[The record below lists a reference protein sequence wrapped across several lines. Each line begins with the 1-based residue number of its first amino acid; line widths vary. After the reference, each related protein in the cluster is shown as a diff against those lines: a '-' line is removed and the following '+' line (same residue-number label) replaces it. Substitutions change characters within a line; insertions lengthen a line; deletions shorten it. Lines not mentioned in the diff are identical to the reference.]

1 MFETSPLKD
10 ITDESA
16 TVTYVSDFDF
26 HSATDSFQFIAS
38 DGLADSNVAT
48 AFIDV
53 ARNFRPPEAIAQAV
67 ATPEDVPIDIV
78 LAADDPDGIVDI
90 DFNGLDVLSFQIVD
104 SPEHGELA
112 FVSNDNESAT
122 YTYTPDPDFFG
133 QDHFTFKANDGVDD
147 SEPAEVSI
155 EVTYVDDPPVVLDNE
170 LPPRIGLG
178 FPFVFRGRF
187 ADDGADALDPVV
199 VWNDETTIGE
209 GGVNDDDE
217 DNPRIEG
224 IMLIEPV
231 GGNGEGYGIAQH
243 VFTEPGPKTVRFC
256 IDDQDARGE
265 CLESEITPEPLV
277 NLGVD
282 LPADFGENPPEPVTA
297 GDSFSIDVVVDNLQ
311 PEGVAG
317 LEAEAIVMQG
327 HINGSGAVFVGS
339 SETGC
344 TIEPDGLSIDCD
356 LGDFAVGEQRV
367 VTLHFDT
374 DPDVDTIADVD
385 IELSFTTASQAVNDD
400 TQAYMTRTVRNPDY
414 IFGDRFGSGQ

>member
-1 MFETSPLKD
+1 M
-10 ITDESA
+10 
-16 TVTYVSDFDF
+16 
-26 HSATDSFQFIAS
+26 
-38 DGLADSNVAT
+38 
-48 AFIDV
+48 
-53 ARNFRPPEAIAQAV
+53 
-67 ATPEDVPIDIV
+67 
-78 LAADDPDGIVDI
+78 
-90 DFNGLDVLSFQIVD
+90 
-104 SPEHGELA
+104 
-112 FVSNDNESAT
+112 
-122 YTYTPDPDFFG
+122 
-133 QDHFTFKANDGVDD
+133 
-147 SEPAEVSI
+147 
-155 EVTYVDDPPVVLDNE
+155 
-170 LPPRIGLG
+170 
-178 FPFVFRGRF
+178 
-187 ADDGADALDPVV
+187 

-265 CLESEITPEPLV
+265 CFESEITPEPLV

-282 LPADFGENPPEPVTA
+282 LPDDFGENPPGPVTA

-344 TIEPDGLSIDCD
+344 TIERDGMSIDCD

-385 IELSFTTASQAVNDD
+385 IELSFTTTSQAVNDD